1 MFGENL
7 LVWSRSIRWLWW
19 SSLTRKWLRERR
31 DDPYHKLAVEEGYRS
46 RASYKLFQ
54 LNERFGL
61 IRNGDVVLDLG
72 AAPGGWMQAAR
83 VLVGEKG
90 YVLGV
95 DLKEIEKFSDS
106 NVASIVADAERLEPA
121 DFESL
126 LPRYPDVIVS
136 DLSPNL
142 SGVWSL
148 DHVRQLDLARMTLR
162 LATRILS
169 SRGNMAVKVFQ
180 GEFFKS
186 FLTEARSHFQ
196 IVRAV
201 KPKASRSESAE
212 MYLVCLGFRG

>member
-1 MFGENL
+1 M
-7 LVWSRSIRWLWW
+7 
-19 SSLTRKWLRERR
+19 TKKWLRERR

-54 LNERFGL
+54 LNERFGF
-61 IRNGDVVLDLG
+61 IRTGDVMLDLG

-95 DLKEIEKFSDS
+95 DLKEIERFSES
-106 NVASIVADAERLEPA
+106 NVVSIVADAEKLEPA
-121 DFESL
+121 DLKSL
-126 LPRYPDVIVS
+126 LPRYPDVIAS
-136 DLSPNL
+136 DMSPNL

-162 LATRILS
+162 LSTRILRS
-169 SRGNMAVKVFQ
+169 GGNMVVKVFQ
-180 GEFFKS
+180 GEFFKA

-196 IVRAV
+196 VVRAV

>member
-1 MFGENL
+1 M
-7 LVWSRSIRWLWW
+7 
-19 SSLTRKWLRERR
+19 
-31 DDPYHKLAVEEGYRS
+31 EEGYRS

-61 IRNGDVVLDLG
+61 IRTGDIVLDLG

-95 DLKEIEKFSDS
+95 DLKEIEEFSDS
-106 NVASIVADAERLEPA
+106 NVASIVADAEKLEPA
-121 DFESL
+121 DLESL

-169 SRGNMAVKVFQ
+169 SGGNMAVKVFQ

-186 FLTEARSHFQ
+186 FLTEAKGHFQ
-196 IVRAV
+196 EVRAV